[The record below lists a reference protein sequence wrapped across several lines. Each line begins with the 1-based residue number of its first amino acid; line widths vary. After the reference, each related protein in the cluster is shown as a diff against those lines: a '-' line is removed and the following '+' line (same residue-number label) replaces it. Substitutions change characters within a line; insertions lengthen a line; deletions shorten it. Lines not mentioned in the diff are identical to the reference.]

1 MQCLTLWGKNS
12 HCKSKTWPRG
22 YRRKQETSS
31 TWEVAT
37 TSSASPSS
45 RLGPLDLLQLCS
57 ARRNARGSCAVL
69 PPEQAVPLAMGSR
82 LSLDDSVRVVIVG
95 GGFGGTAAA
104 SQLKS
109 WGVPFVLVDMRD
121 AFHHNVGALRASVES
136 GFAKKTFISYF
147 ATFGD
152 SFRQGKAVG
161 IDPGKQQVL
170 LSDGEELHYSHLILA
185 TGSDGPFPGK
195 FNRVIDME
203 SAIQTYEDMAKEIEK
218 SQHILIVGG
227 GSAGVEMAAEIKT
240 EYPAKEVTL
249 IHSKIALADVEL
261 LHSVRQEVKEI
272 LLRKGVRLLL
282 SERVSNLENFTL
294 NQFHK
299 DMVVR
304 TEKGT
309 EITADMVILCTG
321 IKINSSAYASAF
333 GDKLASNGA
342 LKVNQYLQ
350 LEGYEN
356 IYAIGD
362 CADLKEPKM
371 AYHAGLHANI
381 VVTNIINSL
390 THKSLKT
397 YQPGSLTFLLSM
409 GRNDGVGQIN
419 GCYVGRLL
427 VTIAKSRDLFVSKSW
442 KTMGQTMP
450 Y

>member
-1 MQCLTLWGKNS
+1 
-12 HCKSKTWPRG
+12 
-22 YRRKQETSS
+22 
-31 TWEVAT
+31 
-37 TSSASPSS
+37 
-45 RLGPLDLLQLCS
+45 
-57 ARRNARGSCAVL
+57 
-69 PPEQAVPLAMGSR
+69 
-82 LSLDDSVRVVIVG
+82 
-95 GGFGGTAAA
+95 
-104 SQLKS
+104 
-109 WGVPFVLVDMRD
+109 
-121 AFHHNVGALRASVES
+121 
-136 GFAKKTFISYF
+136 
-147 ATFGD
+147 
-152 SFRQGKAVG
+152 
-161 IDPGKQQVL
+161 
-170 LSDGEELHYSHLILA
+170 
-185 TGSDGPFPGK
+185 
-195 FNRVIDME
+195 
-203 SAIQTYEDMAKEIEK
+203 
-218 SQHILIVGG
+218 
-227 GSAGVEMAAEIKT
+227 
-240 EYPAKEVTL
+240 
-249 IHSKIALADVEL
+249 
-261 LHSVRQEVKEI
+261 
-272 LLRKGVRLLL
+272 
-282 SERVSNLENFTL
+282 ERVSNLENFTL

-450 Y
+450 

>member
-1 MQCLTLWGKNS
+1 MA
-12 HCKSKTWPRG
+12 H
-22 YRRKQETSS
+22 E
-31 TWEVAT
+31 
-37 TSSASPSS
+37 SSAWLSTARHAPQGAVLSQGAGKRRASSCSTALEPSS
-45 RLGPLDLLQLCS
+45 
-57 ARRNARGSCAVL
+57 
-69 PPEQAVPLAMGSR
+69 PPEEERRAMGSR

-104 SQLKS
+104 SQLKA
-109 WGVPFVLVDMRD
+109 WAVPFVLVDMRD
-121 AFHHNVGALRASVES
+121 AFHHNVAALRASVES
-136 GFAKKTFISYF
+136 GFARKTFISYS

-152 SFRQGKAVG
+152 SFRQGQVVG
-161 IDPGKQQVL
+161 IDPARQQVL

-195 FNRVIDME
+195 FNKVIDME
-203 SAIQTYEDMAKEIEK
+203 SAIQAYEDMVKEIEK
-218 SQHILIVGG
+218 AERILVVGG
-227 GSAGVEMAAEIKT
+227 GAAGVEMAAEIKT
-240 EYPAKEVTL
+240 EHPAKEVTL
-249 IHSKIALADVEL
+249 IHSKIALADTEL

-282 SERVSNLENFTL
+282 GERVSNVENLTT
-294 NQFHK
+294 NQFRK

-309 EITADMVILCTG
+309 EVAADMVILCTG

-333 GDKLASNGA
+333 AGEQLASNGA
-342 LKVNQYLQ
+342 LRVNEHLQ
-350 LEGYEN
+350 LEGHEN

-362 CADLKEPKM
+362 CADLREPKM
-371 AYHAGLHANI
+371 AYHAGLHANV

-390 THKSLKT
+390 THKPLKT

-409 GRNDGVGQIN
+409 GKNDGVGQVN
-419 GCYVGRLL
+419 GYYVGRLL

-450 Y
+450 S

>member
-1 MQCLTLWGKNS
+1 
-12 HCKSKTWPRG
+12 
-22 YRRKQETSS
+22 
-31 TWEVAT
+31 
-37 TSSASPSS
+37 
-45 RLGPLDLLQLCS
+45 
-57 ARRNARGSCAVL
+57 
-69 PPEQAVPLAMGSR
+69 MGSR

-104 SQLKS
+104 SQLKA
-109 WGVPFVLVDMRD
+109 WAVPFVLVDMRD
-121 AFHHNVGALRASVES
+121 AFHHNVAALRASVES
-136 GFAKKTFISYF
+136 GFARKTFISYA

-152 SFRQGKAVG
+152 SFQQGRVVG
-161 IDPGKQQVL
+161 IDPARQQVL

-195 FNRVIDME
+195 FNKVIDME
-203 SAIQTYEDMAKEIEK
+203 SAIQAYEDMVKEIEK
-218 SQHILIVGG
+218 AERILVVGG
-227 GSAGVEMAAEIKT
+227 GAAGVEMAAEIKT
-240 EYPAKEVTL
+240 EHPAKEVTL
-249 IHSKIALADVEL
+249 IHSKIALADTEL

-282 SERVSNLENFTL
+282 GERVSNVENLTT
-294 NQFHK
+294 NQFRK

-309 EITADMVILCTG
+309 EVAADMVILCTG

-333 GDKLASNGA
+333 GNWQATEPCA
-342 LKVNQYLQ
+342 LTEHLQ
-350 LEGYEN
+350 LQGHEN

-362 CADLKEPKM
+362 CADLREPKM
-371 AYHAGLHANI
+371 AYHAGLHANV

-390 THKSLKT
+390 THKPLKT

-409 GRNDGVGQIN
+409 GKNDGVGQVN
-419 GCYVGRLL
+419 GYYVGRLL

-450 Y
+450 S